1 MKNIFT
7 FLIAVLIGS
16 ASYRIDSFAY
26 ADNRTV
32 TFDQVLADALEQSPT
47 MKQIAQTRAAYRAQQ
62 KELSLF
68 DNPQLS
74 AEIRPYTAH
83 PSGLDLEHE
92 VSIAQPLRLSNF
104 GARQHVARLIAETAD
119 IDTKLL
125 LVQFEQ
131 ELLLSYGRVWAL
143 QERAQFLSKLMKRAD
158 GLLAKVSTA
167 NTGGLL
173 PVSTKQLILAEQK
186 RLRVERSAILA
197 EQDKALAV
205 LIKKAGSNL
214 SHTSVAAIA
223 LTALPSD
230 IVMDDAIPLVQRVNA
245 KSHLAIEQHR
255 LARLDAF
262 PQFTPRIAFDHTADG
277 DDRILVGLTFPL
289 PLFDRNQPEKIQAQA
304 EEATQQAMKKYVDDG
319 VLQHEVRLLTSS
331 ARSSMA
337 QAQALHTDVLPTLE
351 SAYTAAER
359 EVFAGQGSPLQLWQV
374 LTEMRDLQ
382 QRYLELWTQALSYR
396 TELSMLT
403 GKSF

>member
-1 MKNIFT
+1 MKYVFT
-7 FLIAVLIGS
+7 SFIAAAMGVALLFMQ
-16 ASYRIDSFAY
+16 SYAH
-26 ADNRTV
+26 ADNRTL
-32 TFDQVLADALEQSPT
+32 TFDQVLTMALDQSPT
-47 MKQIAQTRAAYRAQQ
+47 MKQIAQTRATYRAQQ

-68 DNPQLS
+68 ENPQLS
-74 AEIRPYTAH
+74 AEVRPYTAH

-92 VSIAQPLRLSNF
+92 VSIAQPLRISNF

-119 IDTKLL
+119 IETKLL

-131 ELLLSYGRVWAL
+131 QLLLSYGRVWAL

-158 GLLAKVSTA
+158 SLLAKVSTA
-167 NTGGLL
+167 STGGLL
-173 PVSTKQLILAEQK
+173 PASTKQLILAEQK
-186 RLRVERSAILA
+186 RLHVERSAIIA
-197 EQDKALAV
+197 EQEKARAE
-205 LIKKAGSNL
+205 LIKSSGSSL
-214 SHTSVAAIA
+214 TAASVAA
-223 LTALPSD
+223 LTLGALPSD
-230 IVMDDAIPLVQRVNA
+230 IIMDDSIPLVQRVNA
-245 KSHLAIEQHR
+245 KSLLAIEQHR

-319 VLQHEVRLLTSS
+319 VLQHEVRLLVSS

-337 QAQALHTDVLPTLE
+337 QAQSLRTDVLPTLE
-351 SAYTAAER
+351 AAYTAAEH

-403 GKSF
+403 GRSF